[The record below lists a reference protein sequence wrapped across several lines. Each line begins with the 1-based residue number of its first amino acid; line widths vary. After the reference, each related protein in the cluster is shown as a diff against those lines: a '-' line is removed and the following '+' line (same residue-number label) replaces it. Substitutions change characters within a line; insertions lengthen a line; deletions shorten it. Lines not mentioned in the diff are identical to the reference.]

1 MILWT
6 IQPEKIYQSIMKN
19 GVYRCDFEQSCMQT
33 WKRQYDWLV
42 AQMNQRIGK
51 APTGV
56 TYPVWAWYQWEG
68 DRKKPDLRK
77 ERWSYGWKGERFVC
91 LEIEVPDAEVLLS
104 DFDLWSIILLDGLVS
119 YSEDEENLLEARYNA
134 LSEDEQ
140 RGMKEKN
147 WERVFDLIGDNN
159 MQTAG
164 EQSVQ
169 ATFWELRKKQICNVR
184 MFAAA
189 TPKPE

>member
-19 GVYRCDFEQSCMQT
+19 GVYRCDFKQSCMQT

-42 AQMNQRIGK
+42 AQMKQRIGK

-56 TYPVWAWYQWEG
+56 DHPVWAWYQWEG

-119 YSEDEENLLEARYNA
+119 YSEDEEKSFEARYNA

-140 RGMKEKN
+140 RVMKEKN

-184 MFAAA
+184 MFVAA